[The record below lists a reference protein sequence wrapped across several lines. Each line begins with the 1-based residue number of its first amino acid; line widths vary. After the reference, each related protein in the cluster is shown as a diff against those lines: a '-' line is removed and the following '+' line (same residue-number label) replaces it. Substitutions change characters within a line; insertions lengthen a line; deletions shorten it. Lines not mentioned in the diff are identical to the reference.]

1 MSRHDRKPRPELAA
15 GGENQLRPPGGVDHA
30 AYNQARSRRGR
41 RPFPSSDIM
50 SDTLPATLGELRA
63 QGYQSRSV
71 KSEMRS
77 NLLAKLRA
85 REPLFPGIVGYD
97 ETVVPQVENAI
108 LNAILTF
115 DGDRAHAVGIFCHGL
130 KGSLQ
135 TGHNLTTLAAL
146 ARALTKSTHSG
157 AKVVLYACSAAD
169 TPVKNG
175 PGGDDGFADRLRDAL
190 IRHAPGH
197 WKGGHVD
204 AHVTAGH
211 ATTNPYVRRFT
222 CDLAVPSETVLGI
235 VGGEWI
241 VPPGSKWWK
250 AWDAALH
257 GDLRFRFPFMSI
269 SEIRAELER

>member
-1 MSRHDRKPRPELAA
+1 MT
-15 GGENQLRPPGGVDHA
+15 LRSMH
-30 AYNQARSRRGR
+30 Y
-41 RPFPSSDIM
+41 
-50 SDTLPATLGELRA
+50 
-63 QGYQSRSV
+63 
-71 KSEMRS
+71 
-77 NLLAKLRA
+77 
-85 REPLFPGIVGYD
+85 
-97 ETVVPQVENAI
+97 
-108 LNAILTF
+108 
-115 DGDRAHAVGIFCHGL
+115 DGDRCVLAVHASTNTPGINPRTGKPWKDATGAFIPEARAWAQFHGGTAHPFDNEAPKGQRRAEVDRIIGRRGHTPDTRVDAVGIFCHGL
-130 KGSLQ
+130 TRSLQ
-135 TGHNLTTLAAL
+135 TGHVIGNVDRLAN
-146 ARALTKSTHSG
+146 ALTNATKPG

-190 IRHAPGH
+190 IHRAPSH
-197 WKGGHVD
+197 WYFGHVD

-222 CDLAVPSETVLGI
+222 CNIAVPSETVLGI

-269 SEIRAELER
+269 AEIRAELER